1 MANVIYIKGK
11 TSTVLPDPAH
21 FSLPAKT
28 QSRVTA
34 FSVPANQSEHSV
46 LSSGDTA
53 NGSHLNQMSDCAGN
67 YCTYSTGDTGPCTYF
82 RRTRVGGRKKGTFFL
97 I

>member
-11 TSTVLPDPAH
+11 TSIVLPDRAH

-34 FSVPANQSEHSV
+34 FLVPAKQSEHSV
-46 LSSGDTA
+46 LSSFEMA
-53 NGSHLNQMSDCAGN
+53 NGSHLNQMSD
-67 YCTYSTGDTGPCTYF
+67 
-82 RRTRVGGRKKGTFFL
+82 
-97 I
+97 